1 MNKPKIARKE
11 FELVGKEYI
20 TPHYIRV
27 TLQCDDISPYANC
40 TLGVNNKIMIPPT
53 GVDRVYFPTLTKK
66 GFDHTSVEEHLRPII
81 RTYTHRYIDL
91 EKNQLQIDFVHHG
104 ENGPASAWAIHAEK
118 GDKIG
123 VVMKAQKTEL
133 YPPADWYFLIGDAT
147 AIPVIAS
154 ILESLPQDAKGI
166 VLLET
171 PTKEDEQNLQKP
183 DGITIKWLHNLH
195 PEKGS
200 ELAKIAQQHTIPS
213 IENKFA
219 YVAAEFST
227 VKVLRNYFRKELG
240 WTRDELY
247 AYSYWKAGFAED
259 KSVTSREEEKNS
271 FE

>member
-11 FELVGKEYI
+11 FELVRKEYI

-27 TLQCDDISPYANC
+27 TLQCDNISPYAIC
-40 TLGVNNKIMIPPT
+40 TLGVNNKIMLSPK
-53 GVDRVYFPTLTKK
+53 GVDRVYFPTLAEN
-66 GFDHTSVEEHLRPII
+66 GVDQIPVEEHLRPII

-104 ENGPASAWAIHAEK
+104 ENGPASAWAIRAEK

-123 VVMKAQKTEL
+123 VAMKAQKSEL
-133 YPPADWYFLIGDAT
+133 YPQADWYFLIGDAT

-154 ILESLPQDAKGI
+154 ILESLPQDAKGV

-183 DGITIKWLHNLH
+183 EGVTIKWLHNPH

-200 ELAKIAQQHTIPS
+200 ELAKMAQQQPLPTIKS
-213 IENKFA
+213 KFA

-227 VKVLRNYFRKELG
+227 VKELRNYFRKDLG
-240 WTRDELY
+240 WTKDELY
-247 AYSYWKAGFAED
+247 AYSYWKAGVAED
-259 KSVTSREEEKNS
+259 KSVTSRRDEKNS
-271 FE
+271 ME